1 MTLPYL
7 CSRIKEFILRMG
19 VSNVNVGGCN
29 LAVEIGVCK
38 FVLNSFVKEHLT
50 RRTVMC

>member
-1 MTLPYL
+1 
-7 CSRIKEFILRMG
+7 MG

-29 LAVEIGVCK
+29 LAAEFGACK
-38 FVLNSFVKEHLT
+38 FVLNANVREHLT